1 MKQSKMLI
9 PTQKQDPTGAEAIS
23 HKMLIRAGFI
33 RQVSAGTYAYLPLAY
48 RVLEKI
54 EKIIKKEM
62 NETGANEML
71 LPEIIPAQYWKD
83 SERYESYGPELFKL
97 KNRHDTDFILGPTHE
112 ETMTELIKGT
122 ISSYKKL
129 PLNLYQIQDK
139 FRDEDRPRYG
149 LLRSREFRMLDA
161 YSFASNDEEL
171 DATYKEMNDV
181 FRKVFDQVG
190 LNYLGIIGDSGSMG
204 GSDSMEFSAPASV
217 GEDTIVYSDDS
228 DYAANLEMATD
239 MFVNKKSHAELNDLE
254 LVDTPDVKNI
264 NQVSKFFDIDKS
276 QIIKSL
282 LYMVD
287 EKPVLI
293 LIRGDQEVNPAK
305 VKNHFHADEADLAT
319 IDQVSEYLGVK
330 PGSVGPFDVPT
341 DVPVLSDEYVQSIVN
356 GVTGANQTDK
366 HYQNV
371 NPKRDLPELEYGDFR
386 LVNEGDISPDGSGV
400 LKFTKGIEIGHI
412 FKLGTRY
419 TKILGA
425 NILDENGRQKP
436 IIMGCYGIGVSR
448 LLSAI
453 SEQQADENGLVWP
466 KAIAP
471 FDVHLIPT
479 NMKKDEQVELANQ
492 IYADLKATGLE
503 VLMDDRKERAG
514 VKFADSD
521 LIGIPIRIT
530 IGKKA
535 DEGIVEVKI
544 RKTGE
549 TVETKV
555 DDLKNTI
562 EILSKEI

>member
-33 RQVSAGTYAYLPLAY
+33 QQISAGTYAYLPLAY
-48 RVLEKI
+48 RVIQKI
-54 EKIIKKEM
+54 KRIIEDEM
-62 NETGANEML
+62 DNSNANEML
-71 LPEIIPAQYWKD
+71 VPEIIPAKFWQD
-83 SERYESYGPELFKL
+83 SGRYEAYGPELFKL

-122 ISSYKKL
+122 INSYKKL
-129 PLNLYQIQDK
+129 PLNVYQIQSK

-149 LLRSREFRMLDA
+149 LLRSREFMMLDA
-161 YSFASNDEEL
+161 YSFSANDDDL
-171 DATYKEMNDV
+171 DKIYREMNTA
-181 FRKVFDQVG
+181 FRNIFDRVG
-190 LNYLGIIGDSGSMG
+190 LQYLGIIGDSGSMG
-204 GSDSMEFSAPASV
+204 GSDSMEFSAPAAV

-228 DYAANLEMATD
+228 DYAANLEMATNL
-239 MFVNKKSHAELNDLE
+239 FVNKKSHAELGELE
-254 LVDTPDVKNI
+254 LVETPDVKNI
-264 NQVSKFFDIDKS
+264 NQVAKFFDVEKNK
-276 QIIKSL
+276 IIKSL

-287 EKPVLI
+287 EKPVL
-293 LIRGDQEVNPAK
+293 LLVLGNQEINPAK
-305 VKNHFHADEADLAT
+305 VKNYFHADDAELAT
-319 IDQVSEYLGVK
+319 AAQVKDILGSV
-330 PGSVGPFDVPT
+330 PGAVGPFGLSDDVT
-341 DVPVLSDEYVQSIVN
+341 VLADEYVQGIVN
-356 GVTGANQTDK
+356 GIIGANQDGK
-366 HYQNV
+366 HYQNI
-371 NPKRDLPELEYGDFR
+371 NPSRDLPNLKYGDFR

-419 TKILGA
+419 TDVLDA
-425 NILDENGRQKP
+425 NILDENGRQTP
-436 IIMGCYGIGVSR
+436 IIMGSYGIGVSR

-453 SEQQADENGLVWP
+453 SEQMADDNGLVWP

-471 FDVHLIPT
+471 FDVHVLPM
-479 NMKKDEQVELANQ
+479 NVKKDEQRELADK
-492 IYADLKATGLE
+492 IYNDLKANGLD
-503 VLMDDRKERAG
+503 VLLDDRKERAG

-549 TVETKV
+549 TIETKV
-555 DDLKNTI
+555 DDLQNTI